1 MVEDAIAEAVRRSE
15 ENVSPTTG
23 DDLCRVTVVGPSR
36 RLDISLPAD
45 VPFAELFPTI
55 LRHAGDDLANV
66 GLGHGGWVLQRLDEA
81 PLDPNATP
89 NQASI
94 RDGQII
100 YLRPG
105 MSQLP
110 EPSFDDVA
118 DVVATGVNEKTD
130 RWRPEYARR
139 VALGAGAG
147 ALGVGSVLLALDGPP
162 WLVPA
167 ITAGTISLLLL
178 VAGVT
183 LSRAVGDGVA
193 GSVMGMVALSYAFVA
208 GLLAPA
214 TKTTPLPGFGASHL
228 MAGFAAVVL
237 VAVISAFAI
246 ADGLPTFLGIAFAAL
261 MGTIGTSIAFVYD
274 GVSAAGVAAVTVA
287 VTLAVTPLIPTIA
300 FRLARVT
307 LPPVPTSA
315 DDLRRDTLMVDGR
328 SVLSRTRRADRFVT
342 GIATGIALVGLV
354 SELALALSDGWV
366 APTTCAVTAVALMLR
381 SRLFRGRA
389 QRLWFLLSG
398 MAGLIMLA
406 VGRVLAASDQTTQV
420 IVLLALVA
428 AALIVIAVGSWLPGN
443 RPSPFWARGADILEV
458 LTIIALVALAPGV
471 VGLYGYIRGMSG

>member
-1 MVEDAIAEAVRRSE
+1 
-15 ENVSPTTG
+15 VSPTTG
-23 DDLCRVTVVGPSR
+23 ADLCRITVVGPNR

-55 LRHAGDDLANV
+55 LRYAGDDLANV

-81 PLDPNATP
+81 PFDPSATP
-89 NQASI
+89 NQAGL
-94 RDGQII
+94 RDGQVI

-118 DVVATGVNEKTD
+118 DVVATGVNDRPD
-130 RWRPEYARR
+130 RWLPEYARR
-139 VALGAGAG
+139 VAIGAGAG
-147 ALGVGSVLLALDGPP
+147 ALVIGSALLLFAGPP
-162 WLVPA
+162 WVTPA
-167 ITAGTISLLLL
+167 IVAGMISLLLL
-178 VAGVT
+178 IAGVT

-193 GSVMGMVALSYAFVA
+193 GSVMGFVALPYAFVA

-214 TKTTPLPGFGASHL
+214 TKTTPPWHFGASHL

-237 VAVISAFAI
+237 VAMIAGFAI
-246 ADGLPTFLGIAFAAL
+246 ADAVPTFLGVAFAAL
-261 MGTIGTSIAFVYD
+261 MGTVGTAIAFVYD
-274 GVSAAGVAAVTVA
+274 GTSAGGVAAVMVA

-315 DDLRRDTLMVDGR
+315 DDLRRDTLMVDGKV
-328 SVLSRTRRADRFVT
+328 VLSRTRRADRFVT

-354 SELALALSDGWV
+354 GELALAFSDGWA
-366 APTTCAVTAVALMLR
+366 APTACGVTAVALMLR
-381 SRLFRGRA
+381 SRVFRGRA

-398 MAGLIMLA
+398 LAGLVMLA
-406 VGRVLAASDQTTQV
+406 AGQALTATDQMTPVVVL
-420 IVLLALVA
+420 IALVVG
-428 AALIVIAVGSWLPGN
+428 ALIVIAVGSWLPGN
-443 RPSPFWARGADILEV
+443 RPSPFWARAADILEIV
-458 LTIIALVALAPGV
+458 AIVALIALAPGV
-471 VGLYGYIRGMSG
+471 LGLYGFVRGLQA